1 MIKLQN
7 QRLKHITAKQNLN
20 KKSKKKKLTVIKKEW
35 RF

>member
-7 QRLKHITAKQNLN
+7 QRLNHITAKQNLN
-20 KKSKKKKLTVIKKEW
+20 KKSKKKKQTLQKQQW